1 MLGVSNAHTTGSTG
15 KGNPRCNNTTA
26 VCCDV
31 RSDQSAVQKR
41 IGGIVISSDK
51 KFCEGIISER
61 DIVKILSRNGAVAL
75 DHTVDNYMTS
85 KLISCTPDA
94 TADRVLTV
102 MTEKRFRHMPVIVNS
117 ELLGLATIGDIVKA
131 RLTELEMEK
140 EALEGM
146 IMGY

>member
-1 MLGVSNAHTTGSTG
+1 MLIQQVLQVKAILGVITLQ
-15 KGNPRCNNTTA
+15 P
-26 VCCDV
+26 
-31 RSDQSAVQKR
+31 SAAISEVIKVLSKKR

-94 TADRVLTV
+94 TADQVLTV

-117 ELLGLATIGDIVKA
+117 ELLGLVTIGDIVKA

>member
-1 MLGVSNAHTTGSTG
+1 MLIQQVLQVKAIPGVITLQ
-15 KGNPRCNNTTA
+15 P
-26 VCCDV
+26 
-31 RSDQSAVQKR
+31 SAAISEVIKVLSKKR

-61 DIVKILSRNGAVAL
+61 DIVKILSRNGALSL
-75 DHTVDNYMTS
+75 DHTVENDMTS
-85 KLISCTPDA
+85 NLISCTPDA
-94 TADRVLTV
+94 TADQVLTV

-117 ELLGLATIGDIVKA
+117 ELLGLVTIGDIVKA

>member
-1 MLGVSNAHTTGSTG
+1 MLIQQVLQVKAIPGVITL
-15 KGNPRCNNTTA
+15 PP
-26 VCCDV
+26 
-31 RSDQSAVQKR
+31 SAVMSEVIKVLSKKR
-41 IGGIVISSDK
+41 IGGIVISPDK
-51 KFCEGIISER
+51 RYCEGIISER

-75 DHTVDNYMTS
+75 AHTVDNYMTS

-94 TADRVLTV
+94 TADQVLTV

-117 ELLGLATIGDIVKA
+117 ELLGLVTIGDIVKA

>member
-1 MLGVSNAHTTGSTG
+1 MLIQQVLQVKEIPGVITLPPYAAMSEVIKVLS
-15 KGNPRCNNTTA
+15 K
-26 VCCDV
+26 
-31 RSDQSAVQKR
+31 KR

-51 KFCEGIISER
+51 RYCEGIISER
-61 DIVKILSRNGAVAL
+61 DIVKILSENGADAL
-75 DHTVDNYMTS
+75 DDTVDNYMTS

-94 TADRVLTV
+94 TADQVLTV

-117 ELLGLATIGDIVKA
+117 ELLGLVTIGDIVKA

>member
-1 MLGVSNAHTTGSTG
+1 MLIQQVLQVKASPGVITLPPSAAMSEVI
-15 KGNPRCNNTTA
+15 A
-26 VCCDV
+26 VL
-31 RSDQSAVQKR
+31 SKKR
-41 IGGIVISSDK
+41 IGGIVIASDK

-75 DHTVDNYMTS
+75 AHTVDNYMTS

-94 TADRVLTV
+94 TADQVLTV

-117 ELLGLATIGDIVKA
+117 ELLGLVTIGDIVKA

>member
-1 MLGVSNAHTTGSTG
+1 MLS
-15 KGNPRCNNTTA
+15 K
-26 VCCDV
+26 
-31 RSDQSAVQKR
+31 KR

-61 DIVKILSRNGAVAL
+61 DIVKILSRNGAVAS

-85 KLISCTPDA
+85 NLISCTPDA
-94 TADRVLTV
+94 TADQVLTV

-117 ELLGLATIGDIVKA
+117 ELLGLLTIGDIVKA

>member
-1 MLGVSNAHTTGSTG
+1 MLIQQVLQVKAIPGVITLPPSATISNVIKVLS
-15 KGNPRCNNTTA
+15 K
-26 VCCDV
+26 
-31 RSDQSAVQKR
+31 KR

-51 KFCEGIISER
+51 KYFEGIISKR
-61 DIVKILSRNGAVAL
+61 YMVKFFSQDGTFAL
-75 DHTVDNYMTS
+75 DHTDENYMIS

-94 TADRVLTV
+94 TADQVLTV

-117 ELLGLATIGDIVKA
+117 ELLGLVTIGDIVKA

>member
-1 MLGVSNAHTTGSTG
+1 MLIQQVLHVKAIPGVITLPPSAKISNVIKVLS
-15 KGNPRCNNTTA
+15 K
-26 VCCDV
+26 
-31 RSDQSAVQKR
+31 KR
-41 IGGIVISSDK
+41 IGGIVIASDK

-75 DHTVDNYMTS
+75 AHTVDNYMTS

-94 TADRVLTV
+94 TADQVLTV

-117 ELLGLATIGDIVKA
+117 ELLGLVTIGDIVKA